1 MTSMSEF
8 LDKHGEV
15 QKYKG
20 KWLKIMKN
28 ICLKQEIQWIGLTTE
43 WR

>member
-1 MTSMSEF
+1 MTSMLEF
-8 LDKHGEV
+8 LDKREV
-15 QKYKG
+15 QKYKR

-28 ICLKQEIQWIGLTTE
+28 ICLKQKIQWIGLTTE